1 MGKVKIRMVSM
12 VAGLKRRSYQEK
24 LEEELGLQTPETRR
38 KRYDMTHTYK
48 ILKVFDKVE
57 SSIWFETIGI
67 APSRQRQS
75 SYPLNLV
82 RKPNRTDIRNNFFK
96 AD

>member
-38 KRYDMTHTYK
+38 KR
-48 ILKVFDKVE
+48 
-57 SSIWFETIGI
+57 
-67 APSRQRQS
+67 
-75 SYPLNLV
+75 
-82 RKPNRTDIRNNFFK
+82 
-96 AD
+96 

>member
-1 MGKVKIRMVSM
+1 MS
-12 VAGLKRRSYQEK
+12 
-24 LEEELGLQTPETRR
+24 QTF
-38 KRYDMTHTYK
+38 K
-48 ILKVFDKVE
+48 ILKGFHKVE

-67 APSRQRQS
+67 APSRQRQP